1 MFGTRKHDENDH
13 GYGWYAVTKTLLSKD
28 NDAIRTV
35 ADSIAPKM
43 DGCIL
48 LLVRHGDE
56 PVREY
61 LRGDGRKLIQAGEQ
75 AGFKLTWVDEDDD
88 SFGLPDKVTRSAHPL
103 VPWSVRL
110 NSISNMERLRTKT
123 DELHRSLEASLPPN
137 SYVSVRFRKR
147 DWFEERRI
155 RNWTSAEHN
164 ATEDGNELLA
174 IGTMVARVSAGCETL
189 GDAKDLARTVG
200 SILCPRLSSMSAHA
214 SRPKLMLPTVGAL
227 GMVLMLAAWALSP
240 QSWMVGVAATGAAL
254 LTCLIGLLFNQ
265 IAHANIQPMV
275 IGLSLLMAAYGWLL
289 LLPCEWWW
297 SLPFAVFTVAGVLRR
312 VLTSR
317 ENLLWDDVE
326 QKPRHYVWL
335 SPERSTEQ
343 ADQQTKLGIRLNES
357 DTLAYPAQR
366 STMIVTPVIVVAAIT
381 PESQAEAMV
390 QQSHPVPE
398 ALSHGGVR
406 LGVDQHGRNCYLVPD
421 QLHKGVGISGEQG
434 SGKSVVT
441 YGLMQW
447 GVLHREDTT
456 PRVWG
461 EDSRIVNIQMKD
473 DHGVKAMDGFYRK
486 HGIKGRGLTTY
497 LADERTPTIDLL
509 GMLDGKDAYQTALSV
524 ARAMQYSFEKGDI
537 QNDSLDVIT
546 MAMTIGI
553 AAERYELRRVALR
566 RKDPSSK
573 RIPEPLV
580 DRIRRLEPQFGGAD
594 QAQQQQSPIGWALMA
609 LCGSSGQAGAARA
622 LGQVCR
628 AIDMESKQT
637 NRDMRQAAEAA
648 EQLYGR
654 PDKNRQ
660 STVSNQRLLDK
671 TNASRNKIRQFMSCE
686 HIFTP
691 RRARITWRSILE
703 NPGEYNIVVAAHE
716 GRQLPENMDK
726 ILGAWLMFRMWNTM
740 TETCQNWQKQGK
752 HVMLV
757 CDELSLL
764 ANADDRILCSLHEQ
778 GRSFG
783 LILVLATQY
792 LEQLTPN
799 LLRSFK
805 GYGTLITFNTT
816 IDDTAKQIAAQLTDN
831 DGADGWTAGVVKNL
845 PSHCAAVR
853 TRTEQ
858 QLQPTFLCQMHN
870 FEDEPI

>member
-1 MFGTRKHDENDH
+1 MFKRNDDQSL
-13 GYGWYAVTKTLLSKD
+13 GYGWYSVTRSLLSKD
-28 NDAIRTV
+28 SDAIRTV
-35 ADSIAPKM
+35 ADSVAPKM
-43 DGCIL
+43 NKCIL
-48 LLVRHGDE
+48 LLVRNGDE

-61 LRGDGRKLIQAGEQ
+61 LLGDGRRLAQAGEQ
-75 AGFKLTWVDEDDD
+75 AGFKITRVDDD
-88 SFGLPDKVTRSAHPL
+88 NESFGLPDAVERSAHPI

-110 NSISNMERLRTKT
+110 NSISNMERLRTKN
-123 DELHRSLEASLPPN
+123 EEVHRALEASLPPN
-137 SYVSVRFRKR
+137 SYVSIIFRKSS
-147 DWFEERRI
+147 WWEKRRI
-155 RNWTSAEHN
+155 RNWTSSEHN
-164 ATEDGNELLA
+164 STEDGNELLS
-174 IGTMVARVSAGCETL
+174 IGTMVARVSVGCEDVH
-189 GDAKDLARTVG
+189 DAKDLAANVG
-200 SILCPRLSSMSAHA
+200 SILCPRLDSMKAHV
-214 SRPKLMLPTVGAL
+214 SRPKLMLPIVGFVGAA
-227 GMVLMLAAWALSP
+227 LMLAAWAFSP
-240 QSWMVGVAATGAAL
+240 QPWQFGMMSTGVAVL
-254 LTCLIGLLFNQ
+254 LMLAGYAFNW
-265 IAHANIQPMV
+265 IAHANLQPML
-275 IGLSLLMAAYGWLL
+275 IGFMLALIAYGWLFVI
-289 LLPCEWWW
+289 PWPWW
-297 SLPFAVFTVAGVLRR
+297 SAIPFLAIAALGLARR
-312 VLTSR
+312 LTTSR
-317 ENLLWDDVE
+317 ADLLWADIE
-326 QKPRHYVWL
+326 QKPRKFLWPF
-335 SPERSTEQ
+335 SPERSAEQ
-343 ADQQTKLGIRLNES
+343 ADQQTKLGIRLRET
-357 DTLAYPAQR
+357 DTLAYPTQR
-366 STMIVTPVIVVAAIT
+366 TTLIITPTVVVAAIT
-381 PESQAEAMV
+381 PESQAEAMA

-398 ALSHGGVR
+398 ALSRGGVK
-406 LGVDQHGRNCYLVPD
+406 LGVDQTGRACYLVPD

-447 GVLHREDTT
+447 GVLHRADTT
-456 PRVWG
+456 PAVWG

-473 DHGVKAMDGFYRK
+473 DHGVKAMNGFYEK
-486 HGIKGRGLTTY
+486 HHIDGHAMTTY
-497 LADERTPTIDLL
+497 LADERTPTIDLI

-553 AAERYELRRVALR
+553 AAERYEIRRMVM
-566 RKDPSSK
+566 RKRNPTSRSV
-573 RIPEPLV
+573 PEPLA
-580 DRIRRLEPQFGGAD
+580 DRIRKLEPQFGGAG
-594 QAQQQQSPIGWALMA
+594 QAQTQKSPIGWALMA
-609 LCGSSGQAGAARA
+609 LCGSRGQAGAARA

-628 AIDMESKQT
+628 AIDMESNQT
-637 NRDMRQAAEAA
+637 DVDMRQAAEAA

-654 PDKNRQ
+654 PDKNKQ

-691 RRARITWRSILE
+691 RRARITWRSILR

-764 ANADDRILCSLHEQ
+764 ANADDRIVCSLHEQ

-816 IDDTAKQIAAQLTDN
+816 IDDTARQIAAQLTDN
-831 DGADGWTAGVVKNL
+831 DGEDGWTAGVVKNL